1 MLPLR
6 SAAGLLSDGRLL
18 PEPLPGGAAAP
29 RGGRGPAGV
38 RRGPADRHPGAEEPD
53 DEAHFRRPLRRQ
65 GGPPAPHPHTHKGG
79 GIHCHQ
85 IMMMMLRL
93 NLIWAKIIFCM
104 LGLHFGTG
112 CLVHSSQSETL
123 AVLKRLGNNGL
134 DANLRHVLII
144 VVMFVTCM

>member
-79 GIHCHQ
+79 GNTLSSNNDDDAEVKSNLGKDYFLYAGTTLWNRLPGTLKSVRNIGGFKKAWKQ
-85 IMMMMLRL
+85 WLRR
-93 NLIWAKIIFCM
+93 
-104 LGLHFGTG
+104 
-112 CLVHSSQSETL
+112 QS
-123 AVLKRLGNNGL
+123 
-134 DANLRHVLII
+134 
-144 VVMFVTCM
+144 